1 MISGCIFEIIRIMSR
16 GNLLI
21 LSLSI
26 IFWCFRQVR
35 LVSFFVS
42 SLFVPDAERA
52 IVLAR
57 RGIFLTPIVDVV
69 FNLLIF
75 FALSLN
81 FSQVVS
87 SINIKL
93 PKAKS
98 SEVVTEKQVVVS
110 IERNN
115 KVYINDQALYLD
127 QIPNYLDKINKD
139 NVVVVKADKE
149 IDHGFVVQIMDLI
162 KRSGFKKLGIAVTK
176 QE

>member
-1 MISGCIFEIIRIMSR
+1 MNFNKRI
-16 GNLLI
+16 NI
-21 LSLSI
+21 EDSLM
-26 IFWCFRQVR
+26 
-35 LVSFFVS
+35 
-42 SLFVPDAERA
+42 D
-52 IVLAR
+52 
-57 RGIFLTPIVDVV
+57 LTPIVDVV

-115 KVYINDQALYLD
+115 KVYINDEALYLD
-127 QIPNYLDKINKD
+127 QIPNYLDNINKD

>member
-1 MISGCIFEIIRIMSR
+1 MNFNKRI
-16 GNLLI
+16 NI
-21 LSLSI
+21 EDSLM
-26 IFWCFRQVR
+26 
-35 LVSFFVS
+35 
-42 SLFVPDAERA
+42 D
-52 IVLAR
+52 
-57 RGIFLTPIVDVV
+57 LTPIVDVV

-127 QIPNYLDKINKD
+127 QIPKYLDKINKD

>member
-1 MISGCIFEIIRIMSR
+1 M
-16 GNLLI
+16 
-21 LSLSI
+21 
-26 IFWCFRQVR
+26 
-35 LVSFFVS
+35 
-42 SLFVPDAERA
+42 
-52 IVLAR
+52 
-57 RGIFLTPIVDVV
+57 
-69 FNLLIF
+69 NLLIF

>member
-1 MISGCIFEIIRIMSR
+1 MNFNKRI
-16 GNLLI
+16 NI
-21 LSLSI
+21 EDSLM
-26 IFWCFRQVR
+26 
-35 LVSFFVS
+35 
-42 SLFVPDAERA
+42 D
-52 IVLAR
+52 
-57 RGIFLTPIVDVV
+57 LTPIVDVV

-149 IDHGFVVQIMDLI
+149 IDHAFVVQIMDLI

>member
-1 MISGCIFEIIRIMSR
+1 MNFNKRI
-16 GNLLI
+16 NI
-21 LSLSI
+21 EDSLM
-26 IFWCFRQVR
+26 
-35 LVSFFVS
+35 
-42 SLFVPDAERA
+42 D
-52 IVLAR
+52 
-57 RGIFLTPIVDVV
+57 LTPIVDVV

-93 PKAKS
+93 PKAKT

>member
-1 MISGCIFEIIRIMSR
+1 MNFNKRI
-16 GNLLI
+16 NI
-21 LSLSI
+21 EDSLM
-26 IFWCFRQVR
+26 
-35 LVSFFVS
+35 
-42 SLFVPDAERA
+42 D
-52 IVLAR
+52 
-57 RGIFLTPIVDVV
+57 LTPIVDVV

-162 KRSGFKKLGIAVTK
+162 KRSGFKIGHRCNKTRIVSLTILFKA
-176 QE
+176 

>member
-1 MISGCIFEIIRIMSR
+1 MNFNKRI
-16 GNLLI
+16 NI
-21 LSLSI
+21 EDSLM
-26 IFWCFRQVR
+26 
-35 LVSFFVS
+35 
-42 SLFVPDAERA
+42 D
-52 IVLAR
+52 
-57 RGIFLTPIVDVV
+57 LTPIVDVV

-98 SEVVTEKQVVVS
+98 SEVVTEKQVEVS

>member
-1 MISGCIFEIIRIMSR
+1 MNFNKRI
-16 GNLLI
+16 NI
-21 LSLSI
+21 EDSLM
-26 IFWCFRQVR
+26 
-35 LVSFFVS
+35 
-42 SLFVPDAERA
+42 D
-52 IVLAR
+52 
-57 RGIFLTPIVDVV
+57 LTPIVDVV

-93 PKAKS
+93 PNAKS

-139 NVVVVKADKE
+139 KVVVVKADKE

>member
-1 MISGCIFEIIRIMSR
+1 MNFNKRI
-16 GNLLI
+16 NI
-21 LSLSI
+21 EDSLM
-26 IFWCFRQVR
+26 
-35 LVSFFVS
+35 
-42 SLFVPDAERA
+42 D
-52 IVLAR
+52 
-57 RGIFLTPIVDVV
+57 LTPIVDVV

-127 QIPNYLDKINKD
+127 KIPNYLDKINKD

>member
-1 MISGCIFEIIRIMSR
+1 MNFNKRI
-16 GNLLI
+16 NI
-21 LSLSI
+21 EDSLM
-26 IFWCFRQVR
+26 
-35 LVSFFVS
+35 
-42 SLFVPDAERA
+42 D
-52 IVLAR
+52 
-57 RGIFLTPIVDVV
+57 LTPIVDVV

-87 SINIKL
+87 SINIKF